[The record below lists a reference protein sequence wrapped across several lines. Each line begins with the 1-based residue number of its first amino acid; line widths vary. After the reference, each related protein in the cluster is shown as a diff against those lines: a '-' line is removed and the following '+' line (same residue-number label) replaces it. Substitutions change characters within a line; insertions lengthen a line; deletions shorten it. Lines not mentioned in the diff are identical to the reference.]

1 LRIPSLTILKVGASI
16 MQSKFLSIPEAI
28 DVERNI
34 YIKAH
39 EADSHAPKGR
49 YICRNTNC
57 NKPVKR
63 ILRGNTCF
71 FRHYPDES
79 SISHSKSQDL
89 HKRAIDEIR
98 NQFINVQKYG
108 LTMPIFQL
116 STKQGLKEIV
126 PFLPNFTVKTEWP
139 LGKRFIDVAIL
150 DAYDNPI
157 LLIEVLNTHKICQEK
172 VADIDQYPW
181 VEIKVKSILSSQRI
195 LKIERHHRFPQEYDN
210 FFQLD
215 LLLH

>member
-1 LRIPSLTILKVGASI
+1 
-16 MQSKFLSIPEAI
+16 MQNKFLTIPEAI
-28 DVERNI
+28 DVERNT

-49 YICRNTNC
+49 YICRDTNC

-63 ILRGNTCF
+63 ILRGTTCF
-71 FRHYPDES
+71 FRHYPEEGS
-79 SISHSKSQDL
+79 VSHSKNHEL
-89 HKRAIDEIR
+89 HTRAIDEIR
-98 NQFINVQKYG
+98 NQFVNVKKYG

-116 STKQGLKEIV
+116 NTKQGTKEIV
-126 PFLPNFTVKTEWP
+126 PFFPNFIVKTEWP

-150 DAYDNPI
+150 DCYNNPI
-157 LLIEVLNTHKICQEK
+157 LLIEVLHTHKVCQEK
-172 VADIDQYPW
+172 AADIDQYPW
-181 VEIKVKSILSSQRI
+181 IEIRAKSILSNQRV
-195 LKIERHHRFPQEYDN
+195 LKVERHHRFPQEYDD